1 MEKGLFLKNWEIAS
15 IVDAMSDINGRWGL
29 LDNEQEVLEK
39 LEKYVEKIEK
49 EYENE
54 STGS

>member
-39 LEKYVEKIEK
+39 LKKYVEKVEK